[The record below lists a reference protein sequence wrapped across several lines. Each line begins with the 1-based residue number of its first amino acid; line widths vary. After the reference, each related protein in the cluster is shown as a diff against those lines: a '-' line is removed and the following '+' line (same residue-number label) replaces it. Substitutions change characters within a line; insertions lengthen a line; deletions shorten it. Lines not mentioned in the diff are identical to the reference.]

1 MLALLFS
8 YADSGGMSM
17 KSTWK
22 IIAKLI
28 LIGMI
33 FTITPFYDSL
43 FTMLSQTDIKTL
55 AYTNQ
60 TVDPSISLKD
70 ELNVLSYQKKGEK
83 KDQDVIKV
91 ETTQEHPV
99 VIPTPKT
106 EEKKEDTKNQK
117 TVYIYDTHQGE
128 EYKDGK
134 GVMDAAAD
142 LAKHLEKKGIKVIL
156 ETHSFEKYMEEHGMD
171 YNQSYFVSNKYLQDA
186 LVNYGGFDL
195 CIDLHRDSIPR
206 EASILQTDEKT
217 YAKAMMVVGGLATY
231 ADSSTEISSTLTD
244 IMNKKVNGIMKA
256 VMTREAY
263 YNQQVAKRI
272 VLIEVGAEV
281 NTFEEVTN
289 TTQVLAE
296 GIYELL
302 MKGG

>member
-1 MLALLFS
+1 MIVLLFS
-8 YADSGGMSM
+8 YVVSGGMSM

-22 IIAKLI
+22 IIAKLA
-28 LIGMI
+28 LIGLI
-33 FTITPFYDSL
+33 FYVTPFYDTL
-43 FTMLSQTDIKTL
+43 FTLLSQADIKTL
-55 AYTNQ
+55 AYTNK

-70 ELNVLSYQKKGEK
+70 ELNVLSYQKQKSK
-83 KDQDVIKV
+83 QDKEVVKV
-91 ETTQEHPV
+91 ETTQENPV
-99 VIPTPKT
+99 VVPTPKK
-106 EEKKEDTKNQK
+106 EESKESK

-128 EYKDGK
+128 EYNDGK

-142 LAKHLEKKGIKVIL
+142 LGARLEKKGIKVVL
-156 ETHSFEKYMEEHGMD
+156 ETHSFQKYMNEHGMD
-171 YNQSYFVSNKYLQDA
+171 YNQSYFVSNKFLQDA

-206 EASILQTDEKT
+206 EASILEANGKT

-231 ADSSTEISSTLTD
+231 ADSSTQISSTLTD
-244 IMNKKVNGIMKA
+244 IMNKKVNGIMKG

-263 YNQQVAKRI
+263 YNQQVAKNI

-281 NTFEEVTN
+281 NSFEEITN
-289 TTQVLAE
+289 TTSVLAD
-296 GIYELL
+296 GIYDLL